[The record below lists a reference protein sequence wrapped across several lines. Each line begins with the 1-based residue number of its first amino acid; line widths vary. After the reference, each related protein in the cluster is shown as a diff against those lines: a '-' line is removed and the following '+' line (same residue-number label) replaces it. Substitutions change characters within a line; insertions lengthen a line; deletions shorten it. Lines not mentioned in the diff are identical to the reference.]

1 MSKTKKY
8 YLNPL
13 YILIITVS
21 AIEAFNML
29 TGRSLNQYSIIPRQ
43 ISTLPFIFS
52 SPFLHAS
59 TAHYLSNIIPLS
71 LLSYFALQF
80 GTKRFYL
87 ALTTIVFA
95 GGMMVWFM
103 AREAHHLGA
112 SILVYGLFAYIVVGG
127 FRLRSLKL
135 LSIATITLFLY
146 SGLIWGVLPIFTMVS
161 WESHLFGFIG
171 GIIAAYNIKKHH

>member
-1 MSKTKKY
+1 MSKITKH
-8 YLNPL
+8 YLSHV
-13 YILIITVS
+13 YVLIIIVS
-21 AIEAFNML
+21 AVEALNIL
-29 TGRSLNQYSIIPRQ
+29 TGRSLNQYSIIPRH

-52 SPFLHAS
+52 SPFLHAN

-87 ALTTIVFA
+87 ALTNIIIL
-95 GGMMVWFM
+95 GGILVWLM

-127 FRLRSLKL
+127 FRLRSIKL

-161 WESHLFGFIG
+161 WESHLFGFISG
-171 GIIAAYNIKKHH
+171 VIAAYNIKKRY